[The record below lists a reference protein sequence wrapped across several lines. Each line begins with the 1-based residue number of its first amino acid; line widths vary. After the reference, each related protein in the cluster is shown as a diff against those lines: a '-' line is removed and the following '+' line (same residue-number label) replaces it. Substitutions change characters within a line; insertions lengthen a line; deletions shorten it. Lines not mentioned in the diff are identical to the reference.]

1 MATPRL
7 ARRLHSG
14 CRGMEPLEYSRMEK
28 ALILA
33 AFLPFLAIGLLV
45 LFA

>member
-1 MATPRL
+1 
-7 ARRLHSG
+7 
-14 CRGMEPLEYSRMEK
+14 MEPIEFSRMEK

>member
-1 MATPRL
+1 MQVPKL
-7 ARRLHSG
+7 ARRLQRAT
-14 CRGMEPLEYSRMEK
+14 CMEPMQFSRMEK
-28 ALILA
+28 ALIMA

>member
-1 MATPRL
+1 MRTPKL
-7 ARRLHSG
+7 ARRLQ
-14 CRGMEPLEYSRMEK
+14 RALRMEPMQFSRMEK
-28 ALILA
+28 ALIMA

>member
-1 MATPRL
+1 MQLAEL
-7 ARRLHSG
+7 ARGLQWVPR
-14 CRGMEPLEYSRMEK
+14 MEPMQFSRMEK
-28 ALILA
+28 AFILA

>member
-1 MATPRL
+1 MRSPEL
-7 ARRLHSG
+7 ARCLQSAV
-14 CRGMEPLEYSRMEK
+14 GMEPMQFSRMEK
-28 ALILA
+28 TLIMA

>member
-1 MATPRL
+1 
-7 ARRLHSG
+7 
-14 CRGMEPLEYSRMEK
+14 MEPLDYSRMEK

>member
-1 MATPRL
+1 MPD
-7 ARRLHSG
+7 
-14 CRGMEPLEYSRMEK
+14 MEPIQFSRIERVF
-28 ALILA
+28 IVA

>member
-1 MATPRL
+1 
-7 ARRLHSG
+7 
-14 CRGMEPLEYSRMEK
+14 MEPLDYSLMEK

>member
-1 MATPRL
+1 
-7 ARRLHSG
+7 
-14 CRGMEPLEYSRMEK
+14 MEPMQFSRMEK
-28 ALILA
+28 ALIMA

>member
-1 MATPRL
+1 MGPD
-7 ARRLHSG
+7 
-14 CRGMEPLEYSRMEK
+14 MEPIDFSRAEK

-33 AFLPFLAIGLLV
+33 AMVPFLAIGLLM

>member
-1 MATPRL
+1 MRSPEL
-7 ARRLHSG
+7 ARPLQWAA
-14 CRGMEPLEYSRMEK
+14 CMEPIEFSRMEK

-33 AFLPFLAIGLLV
+33 AFLPFVAIGMLV